1 MSSTLEQIRVHFG
14 HTDLY
19 KILHVKQS
27 ATESELKTAYRKQAL
42 KHHPDKNLDNAD
54 ATEKFQLLC
63 TIHAVLSNADA
74 RALYNE
80 TGEIDADT
88 SADTKSFND
97 WVEYWRA
104 LFPPLTENDITSFEA
119 TYRGSD
125 DETQDLLQA
134 YEKYKGKWQNILDV
148 VILARDEDVDR
159 FADIIQAAIDDG
171 SVPLFPAFKKKPTV
185 VVKKRSQKKMDAEA
199 KAADDL
205 MAQIRGRNGPSAA
218 MAKRSANLDSLV
230 AKLEGKYDNKPT
242 KKQKASKSSEPSE
255 ADFLAAQRRLQA
267 KLRK

>member
-42 KHHPDKNLDNAD
+42 KHNLDNAD

-63 TIHAVLSNADA
+63 TIHAVLSNADS

-97 WVEYWRA
+97 W
-104 LFPPLTENDITSFEA
+104 
-119 TYRGSD
+119 
-125 DETQDLLQA
+125 
-134 YEKYKGKWQNILDV
+134 
-148 VILARDEDVDR
+148 
-159 FADIIQAAIDDG
+159 
-171 SVPLFPAFKKKPTV
+171 
-185 VVKKRSQKKMDAEA
+185 
-199 KAADDL
+199 
-205 MAQIRGRNGPSAA
+205 
-218 MAKRSANLDSLV
+218 
-230 AKLEGKYDNKPT
+230 
-242 KKQKASKSSEPSE
+242 
-255 ADFLAAQRRLQA
+255 
-267 KLRK
+267 